1 MGIITSAESMRRRRF
16 GTNKPVPRRP
26 SWTPN
31 KTRVS
36 GQVTERVRILTFPIK
51 CPFRGGSAP
60 SFGRK
65 ELGYSVPRLTFGH
78 RRAGTRC
85 PGGKGY
91 HRRLRIRK
99 LQSQQHSHVTALECA
114 VNKLHLVEGGVVSNS
129 RTEYKL
135 AGIDIDRKTKLGGG
149 GSPNV
154 ALLSGYPGSG
164 HDPVRRINL
173 VPPSHQKGSP
183 THGRRR
189 LIGRMP
195 PWRAQGQGI
204 QGFGPHTPSLDRRQ
218 RHASMHA
225 NPRPFL

>member
-1 MGIITSAESMRRRRF
+1 MRRRKF

-36 GQVTERVRILTFPIK
+36 GQVTERVRTLAFPIK

-91 HRRLRIRK
+91 RRLRIRK
-99 LQSQQHSHVTALECA
+99 LQLQSQQHSHVTRCPRVRRKQTGYIFWKVPWSATTVERNINSPASILISIGRQSTA
-114 VNKLHLVEGGVVSNS
+114 RWIPSLVDGSN
-129 RTEYKL
+129 
-135 AGIDIDRKTKLGGG
+135 
-149 GSPNV
+149 
-154 ALLSGYPGSG
+154 
-164 HDPVRRINL
+164 PVRRINL
-173 VPPSHQKGSP
+173 VPPSHQKRLPNTRAPPFDWPHATLAGTRPGYPRLRP
-183 THGRRR
+183 THPQLGSSTKAR
-189 LIGRMP
+189 LDACKPAPIPVR
-195 PWRAQGQGI
+195 
-204 QGFGPHTPSLDRRQ
+204 F
-218 RHASMHA
+218 
-225 NPRPFL
+225 